1 MRVER
6 VEASVTF
13 PLRQQVLRPH
23 QTFEQ
28 LALPSDDDPD
38 TRHFAVFD
46 DDEVIATGSV
56 RREAPPWAPEEA
68 GAWRVR
74 GMATAPARRNRGVGA
89 AVLAAVVDH
98 VRSRGGGL
106 VWCNARTPA
115 LSFYRRGGFV
125 TRGDEWEDPEIG
137 PHVAM
142 ERRVSPT

>member
-46 DDEVIATGSV
+46 DGEVVATGSV

-115 LSFYRRGGFV
+115 LSFYRRAGFV

-142 ERRVSPT
+142 ERRVSPP